1 MSTILVI
8 DDEKGILQLIRQA
21 LTRHGHKVE
30 TAVDG
35 QEGIEKFDDGN
46 FDIVITDI
54 RMPGV
59 DGNGV
64 VKHIRNSNRQ
74 SIPVIAISGTPWQLE
89 DKNFDMVLPKPFP
102 LKMLVD
108 SIRSL
113 GTMAPQAT
121 VGMS

>member
-8 DDEKGILQLIRQA
+8 DDEKGILKLIRQA

-30 TAVDG
+30 TAVNG

-59 DGNGV
+59 DGNDV
-64 VKHIRNSNRQ
+64 VKHIRNSTRQ

-89 DKNFDMVLPKPFP
+89 AKNFDMVLPKPFP
-102 LKMLVD
+102 MNKLVD
-108 SIRSL
+108 SIQSF
-113 GTMAPQAT
+113 GTMPSRAA
-121 VGMS
+121 VGM

>member
-8 DDEKGILQLIRQA
+8 DDEKGILQIIYQA
-21 LTRHGHKVE
+21 LTRFGHNVE
-30 TAVDG
+30 TAGDG

-54 RMPGV
+54 RMPGL

-64 VKHIRNSNRQ
+64 VKHIRSSNRQ
-74 SIPVIAISGTPWQLE
+74 FIPVIAISGTPWQLE

-102 LKMLVD
+102 LKKLVD
-108 SIRSL
+108 SIRSF
-113 GTMAPQAT
+113 GSMAPQAA
-121 VGMS
+121 VGM

>member
-8 DDEKGILQLIRQA
+8 DDEKSILQIIYQA
-21 LTRHGHKVE
+21 LTRFGHNVE
-30 TAVDG
+30 TAGDG
-35 QEGIEKFDDGN
+35 KEGIEKFDDGN

-54 RMPGV
+54 RMPVV

-89 DKNFDMVLPKPFP
+89 DNNFDMVLPKPFS
-102 LKMLVD
+102 LKKLVD
-108 SIRSL
+108 SIRSF
-113 GTMAPQAT
+113 GTMTPHAAA
-121 VGMS
+121 GM